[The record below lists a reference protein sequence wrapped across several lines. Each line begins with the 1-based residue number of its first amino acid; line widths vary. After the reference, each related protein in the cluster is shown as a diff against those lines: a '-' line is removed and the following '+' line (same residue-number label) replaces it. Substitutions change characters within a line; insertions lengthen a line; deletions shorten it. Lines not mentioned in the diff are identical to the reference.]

1 MQCERWHASVADL
14 SLRDCNCTSPMT
26 YSYGKYLLVT
36 YKILPVGKAL
46 SCGSLTLAIS
56 KMI

>member
-46 SCGSLTLAIS
+46 SCGSLTFNHQ
-56 KMI
+56 